1 MPGSFKFA
9 GGLGFWTLH
18 YAKYK
23 DPEVHISH
31 GRLLRNSSS
40 DRTGSRG
47 VFLRFAFKPPERV
60 INLGSLEPYAVR
72 HLRVVMVLK
81 PRNLKCSQKNV

>member
-9 GGLGFWTLH
+9 WGLRFWTLH

-47 VFLRFAFKPPERV
+47 VFLRFAFKLAERV
-60 INLGSLEPYAVR
+60 INLGSYAVR

-81 PRNLKCSQKNV
+81 PRNLKCSQKNVGS

>member
-60 INLGSLEPYAVR
+60 IKYAVR